1 MSDAQGL
8 INSICED
15 AIRTGVIRQ
24 GSNMHR
30 RVEQLS
36 ESVARMI
43 AVVCVER
50 LLTDICHS
58 VMKKH
63 QMAHDVET
71 LKVLTGNICLRLQEM
86 GLPSELVAMKIIRQ
100 YYSIARTR
108 IQSVMDQGI
117 E

>member
-1 MSDAQGL
+1 
-8 INSICED
+8 
-15 AIRTGVIRQ
+15 
-24 GSNMHR
+24 
-30 RVEQLS
+30 
-36 ESVARMI
+36 
-43 AVVCVER
+43 
-50 LLTDICHS
+50 
-58 VMKKH
+58 MKKH